1 MSAPMTPIDQAMAEL
16 DSIWAESREIRRE
29 QIKNLREV
37 CNNPEMKISPYDK
50 AMMIQSKLAI
60 INTIDSLLKSD
71 ENNSLQKAKMYLA
84 RKDSETNGQVGS
96 TIICSRWFEST
107 RRTTTSVVHL
117 WIPRLSRT
125 SLRRKSRNLPRR
137 ERTKIDRL
145 SPFPMANCRLVTV
158 VLPRK
163 ARLSPRPKQQPRQTR
178 TTAKKTEKTK
188 NKSLVQL
195 PRSSDGVGKL

>member
-1 MSAPMTPIDQAMAEL
+1 MSAPVTPIDQAMAEL

-96 TIICSRWFEST
+96 TIIELLKMVRVNEKNNNIGGASVDST
-107 RRTTTSVVHL
+107 
-117 WIPRLSRT
+117 
-125 SLRRKSRNLPRR
+125 
-137 ERTKIDRL
+137 
-145 SPFPMANCRLVTV
+145 AVTDE
-158 VLPRK
+158 L
-163 ARLSPRPKQQPRQTR
+163 
-178 TTAKKTEKTK
+178 TAKVKELAEKGTDEDRQA
-188 NKSLVQL
+188 VTI
-195 PRSSDGVGKL
+195 SDGELQACDGGPSTEGTAESAAKAAAKADKDDGEED